1 MVKALSNT
9 VSWWHKHEERSSV
22 YRKIMVMRSFLKKRI
37 YFKEHI
43 RWKPT
48 PPCKL
53 WKLQS
58 ESHDVDPK

>member
-1 MVKALSNT
+1 MTIVGFSTNLNLVLQIEWLGPILFTYS
-9 VSWWHKHEERSSV
+9 R
-22 YRKIMVMRSFLKKRI
+22 
-37 YFKEHI
+37 I

-58 ESHDVDPK
+58 EPHDVDPKEGS